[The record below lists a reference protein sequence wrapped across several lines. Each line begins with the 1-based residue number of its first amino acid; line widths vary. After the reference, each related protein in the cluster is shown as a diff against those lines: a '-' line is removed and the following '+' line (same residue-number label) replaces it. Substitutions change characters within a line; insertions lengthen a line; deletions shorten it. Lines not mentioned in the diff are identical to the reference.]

1 MSTHENWSAPDAPKP
16 SSDRTF
22 GFVFTAFFT
31 VLALLPLV
39 RGHGVRTWALYS
51 AAAFLLASLAAPKV
65 LAPLNRIWTALGAVL
80 HRITNP
86 IILGAFF
93 FFVFAPVGWV
103 MRLAGKDFL
112 HLKASP
118 GADSYWIPR
127 DPPGPEPESIAKQF

>member
-1 MSTHENWSAPDAPKP
+1 MSTHENWSAPDAPTP

-22 GFVFTAFFT
+22 GLVFTAFFT
-31 VLALLPLV
+31 VLAVLPLIK
-39 RGHGVRTWALYS
+39 GHGVRTWALCA
-51 AAAFLLASLAAPKV
+51 AAAFLLVALIAPKI
-65 LAPLNRIWTALGAVL
+65 LAPSNRIWTALGAVL

-93 FFVFAPVGWV
+93 FLVFAPVGYV

-112 HLKASP
+112 RLKLAP

-127 DPPGPEPESIAKQF
+127 DPPGPEPDSIAKQF